1 MQVVNRE
8 KKNSEIMNWRKTQRE
23 RVITTKKLRNKTV
36 IETKRKRRKKK
47 EKNLDS
53 FEISERVRIKEYR
66 QKETRAGVERNTVRD

>member
-1 MQVVNRE
+1 
-8 KKNSEIMNWRKTQRE
+8 MNWRKTQRE